1 MRLKVCL
8 LAVMLAV
15 ITGAEEE
22 PREWKDKKGNAIE
35 ASFVKEEKGLVTLKR
50 KDGVTVQ
57 AKLDALCEEDCAYVR
72 DLTYVPQVIAVNF
85 MRERS
90 GPRYV
95 ESGVSKPATVRDTVV
110 IQIAEESGDAKPE
123 FKGDASWKIES
134 VDAVGKKILP
144 LREGVKDELTTEGK
158 FVFLTYR
165 VKNDSLVPLDVPS
178 PALYDQQG
186 RKFSQAE
193 RGLAQNYIPAGAL
206 FAGADPLQPGFTK
219 LFSAFYELPGDAVP
233 AAVEVFPS
241 TVRPFMFRQPMRGGE
256 PVQGK
261 KIAVAENAA
270 AGASPNRADD
280 PPAAADGKASLFMRC
295 TRVGQSGDSTG
306 VWYFDRSKK
315 RALAYG
321 IELRVLG
328 EQQKKVKVKAF
339 FIGEASGNRDLVV
352 DTKDAE
358 VTLDPGKISRV
369 TLQSNEIEE
378 QSYYFSTASQE
389 RTRGAKLKGVI
400 VQACVGNELV
410 SSWVS
415 LNQWKKFADLPD
427 VVKVMG
433 ELKKDESGF

>member
-1 MRLKVCL
+1 
-8 LAVMLAV
+8 
-15 ITGAEEE
+15 
-22 PREWKDKKGNAIE
+22 
-35 ASFVKEEKGLVTLKR
+35 
-50 KDGVTVQ
+50 
-57 AKLDALCEEDCAYVR
+57 
-72 DLTYVPQVIAVNF
+72 
-85 MRERS
+85 
-90 GPRYV
+90 
-95 ESGVSKPATVRDTVV
+95 
-110 IQIAEESGDAKPE
+110 
-123 FKGDASWKIES
+123 
-134 VDAVGKKILP
+134 
-144 LREGVKDELTTEGK
+144 
-158 FVFLTYR
+158 
-165 VKNDSLVPLDVPS
+165 
-178 PALYDQQG
+178 
-186 RKFSQAE
+186 
-193 RGLAQNYIPAGAL
+193 
-206 FAGADPLQPGFTK
+206 
-219 LFSAFYELPGDAVP
+219 
-233 AAVEVFPS
+233 
-241 TVRPFMFRQPMRGGE
+241 MFRQPMRGGE